1 MDFAEFFKELALGLK
16 EIDLRVNNEQ
26 GKKFFEYTNLLLEWN
41 KKINLTAITEIK
53 DIILK
58 HYIDSLTIS
67 NLIKNNSTVIDVGT
81 GAGFPGIPLA
91 IFRNDLNI
99 TLVDSLNKR
108 IMFLEEVKKKL
119 ELNNVKIIHSR
130 AEDLGKDK
138 NYREKY
144 DISVSRAVAPL
155 RVLIE
160 YLIPF
165 VKVGGQ
171 SLCMKGPNIEEEKRD
186 SKKALL
192 ELNSTIVKIEN
203 IKLKDM
209 DRRIIIIN
217 KNNKTNNNY
226 PRKAGTPSKNPL

>member
-203 IKLKDM
+203 IKLKDI
-209 DRRIIIIN
+209 DR
-217 KNNKTNNNY
+217 
-226 PRKAGTPSKNPL
+226 